1 MILARLRIVISCVVL
16 GLCLAASAAPG
27 GETVHGL
34 VEAGKRLFAAGKF
47 DQAQEKFAAAEV
59 QAPENPV
66 IAYNRA
72 LTYQAAGNV
81 AKAEDYYRK
90 AEFSRD
96 TDLNVRTTFNLGT
109 LRILKARALLGED
122 PVKVGTEDREAILDH
137 LEAAVARFRTV
148 LETRPKDTDARYNI
162 EVIRLWV
169 KDMTDRWRKADREKA
184 RSEADLV
191 KYLEYLM
198 NAQEVLEDET
208 EALQEGEN
216 APSGRP
222 VRLEQVIRV
231 QEELGDEIPHLKDKV
246 KAFIQKMAEKTA
258 APGAPG
264 AATPRADPK
273 QLEKLNQA
281 EAQLTALAD
290 RAGKAMDEAV
300 QALGDLALGR
310 AATSQSTAHDRLL
323 DMWKGL
329 ADFMAVLARAIR
341 GQDAVIAGTEPFCEE
356 VGEEETQEEVKAREI
371 EAAQGLKK
379 DQVEVRD
386 LVPLLTARAQGMKS
400 QLQKAPAP
408 KPGGQPPGQPSP
420 QEIVKALDKA
430 LELLP
435 DADAAMKAA
444 VRAVGDRSWKTGLE
458 EEKKA
463 ADILSKI
470 RDLFK
475 NKKDQKKDEQKKQD
489 QKKNDS
495 KKKDEQKKDDAKK
508 PPRDPRK
515 MTPEEAERQLQKMRE
530 KRKKRDKKRHAEAA
544 ARRPRVEKDW

>member
-1 MILARLRIVISCVVL
+1 MILSRIQVLVL
-16 GLCLAASAAPG
+16 GLCLAAPAALG

-34 VEAGKRLFAAGKF
+34 VEAGKRLFAEGKF
-47 DQAQEKFAAAEV
+47 DEAQAKFAAAEV
-59 QAPENPV
+59 KAPENPI

-72 LTYQAAGNV
+72 LAYQAAGNV
-81 AKAEDYYRK
+81 TQAEAYYRK
-90 AEFSRD
+90 ADYSRD
-96 TDLNVRTTFNLGT
+96 ADLNARTTFNLGT
-109 LRILKARALLGED
+109 LRVMKARALLGED
-122 PVKVGTEDREAILDH
+122 PAKVGKEAREAILDH

-148 LETRPKDTDARYNI
+148 LEARPKDPDARYNI

-184 RSEADLV
+184 RNEADLV

-198 NAQEVLEDET
+198 NAQEALKDET
-208 EALQEGEN
+208 EALEEREDP
-216 APSGRP
+216 ASGRP

-246 KAFIQKMAEKTA
+246 KAFIQKVAEKTA

-264 AATPRADPK
+264 AAAPKADPK
-273 QLEKLNQA
+273 QLEKLTQA

-300 QALGDLALGR
+300 LALGDLALDR
-310 AATSQSTAHDRLL
+310 AAASQSTAHDRLL

-329 ADFMAVLARAIR
+329 ADFMAILARAIR
-341 GQDAVIAGTEPFCEE
+341 GQDAVIAGTEPYCEE
-356 VGEEETQEEVKAREI
+356 AAQEEARAEEI
-371 EAAQGLKK
+371 EAAKRLQK

-386 LVPLLTARAQGMKS
+386 LVPLLTVRAQGMKS
-400 QLQKAPAP
+400 QLQKAPTP
-408 KPGGQPPGQPSP
+408 KPGEQPPGQPSP
-420 QEIVKALDKA
+420 QEIVKAFDKA

-435 DADAAMKAA
+435 DADAAMEAA

-463 ADILSKI
+463 AEILKKI

-475 NKKDQKKDEQKKQD
+475 NQKKDEQKKQD

-495 KKKDEQKKDDAKK
+495 KKKDEPKKDEQKKQ
-508 PPRDPRK
+508 PRDPKK
-515 MTPEEAERQLQKMRE
+515 MTQEEADRQLQKMRE
-530 KRKKRDKKRHAEAA
+530 KRKKREKKRHAEAA